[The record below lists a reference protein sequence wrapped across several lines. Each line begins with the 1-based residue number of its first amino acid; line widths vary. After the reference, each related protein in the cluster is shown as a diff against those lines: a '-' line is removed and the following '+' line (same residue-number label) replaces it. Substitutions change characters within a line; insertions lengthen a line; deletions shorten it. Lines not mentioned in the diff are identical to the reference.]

1 MKKASIWILLLVYLT
16 ASCVELLPVLKDTL
30 AHLFWHHHHLE
41 HVHHGDEDHSHV
53 GEEIVQLLKFD
64 IGGTEA
70 ISAVPDH
77 KFSLSL
83 HIGSAVL
90 VLTSFRS
97 IFGQLV
103 AIPTFRFNLPGGV
116 GQVIFLPPEQA

>member
-16 ASCVELLPVLKDTL
+16 ASCMELLPVLKDTL

-41 HVHHGDEDHSHV
+41 HVHHGDEGHSHV
-53 GEEIVQLLKFD
+53 GDEIVQLKFD
-64 IGGTEA
+64 KGGDEA
-70 ISAVPDH
+70 ISAVPDY

-97 IFGQLV
+97 ILGQLV
-103 AIPTFRFNLPGGV
+103 VIPRFRFNLLSGV
-116 GQVIFLPPEQA
+116 GQVVFLPPEQA

>member
-53 GEEIVQLLKFD
+53 GEEIVQLLNLD
-64 IGGTEA
+64 HGATSA
-70 ISAVPDH
+70 ISESPDY
-77 KFSLSL
+77 KFSLSVHL
-83 HIGSAVL
+83 IAPTIIFKTRRLGFIQQVSSPL
-90 VLTSFRS
+90 YSFS
-97 IFGQLV
+97 WSL
-103 AIPTFRFNLPGGV
+103 GV
-116 GQVIFLPPEQA
+116 GNVVFQPPELA

>member
-16 ASCVELLPVLKDTL
+16 ASCMELLPVLKDTV

-53 GEEIVQLLKFD
+53 GKEIVQLLNLD
-64 IGGTEA
+64 DGATIA
-70 ISAVPDH
+70 ISESPDQ

-83 HIGSAVL
+83 HLIAP
-90 VLTSFRS
+90 TM
-97 IFGQLV
+97 IFETRRLGNIQQV
-103 AIPTFRFNLPGGV
+103 PIPLYSLSWSLGV
-116 GQVIFLPPEQA
+116 GNVVFQPPELT